1 MGNRIYFLRSIEA
14 VGMVTGGI
22 RLGVRKEKDSMGKED
37 SNWRA
42 SGESI
47 WNP

>member
-1 MGNRIYFLRSIEA
+1 MYFLRSIEE

-22 RLGVRKEKDSMGKED
+22 RLGVRKETESMEKED

-42 SGESI
+42 PRGTM
-47 WNP
+47 WNH